1 MAGVTPPSVS
11 AVDTGWSRAAAI
23 RSPARPFPFL
33 LAVWILGAAGCG
45 ETPQEAGETSLPS
58 PDLARTPGE
67 MGYVGRDRC
76 TPCHEAVAAS
86 WEGTPKARAL
96 GPFRVDRA
104 PEVFAAESWVHQ
116 PGDNLRYQARLSG
129 GNLVQ
134 HEIRLDGDGGEL
146 YQRSHTA
153 SLVIGS
159 GQATRSYLIVENGT
173 VTQMPL
179 TWYSQSRRWDMS
191 PGYHEANDRF
201 GRRIGGECL
210 YCHTDLVTTEPFT
223 QNVFRE
229 IPDQG
234 IGCERC
240 HGPGEEHV
248 RARESGMELP
258 DPDPTVVNPSR
269 LPREEAM
276 AACQQ
281 CHLAGVTVVNPGQEL
296 RDFRPGQRLAEN
308 RRVFVPEL
316 QFDDPDWVG
325 IDSHPLRLARSACFQ
340 GGALTCM
347 SCHAPHT
354 APQDLESGHY
364 AARCLNCHLEM
375 SPSGAVCGR
384 DGAPEHGASDGGCVG
399 CHMSQGGT
407 SDVPHV
413 RFTDHWIRRLL
424 PPPLDP
430 SRGRPAFDDPTPLE
444 LVEATALGLR
454 ASTPPPPASLAAAY
468 LHFWETMHR
477 VPAYIT
483 RVVTEG
489 ERARSQGLLHADGRM
504 ALARA
509 RLERGE
515 VDEAQELLVQAVKEA
530 PPEDPWPHLLLGAL
544 LLERRDAP
552 DQALP
557 FLQTAVSRQP
567 RFVEARTKLAEALV
581 DLGRHSEAES
591 QLEALVEADPNQ
603 HPRAWFNLAVLR
615 GMRGDEDA
623 ARDAFR
629 RAGELD
635 PDLVQAHLQYGGLE
649 LDRGALEA
657 ADAAFQRAL
666 AAAPD
671 LPAVHGSLALL
682 ALARNQDAQAR
693 RHLARLLEL
702 DPGNPQALE
711 LLRGLEGR

>member
-1 MAGVTPPSVS
+1 MTACGEGPPEAGEVLP
-11 AVDTGWSRAAAI
+11 
-23 RSPARPFPFL
+23 
-33 LAVWILGAAGCG
+33 GAAG
-45 ETPQEAGETSLPS
+45 AGEASGISALEV
-58 PDLARTPGE
+58 ARTPGE
-67 MGYVGRDRC
+67 MGYVGSERC

-86 WEGTPKARAL
+86 YQATPKARAL
-96 GPFRVDRA
+96 GPFQVDRA
-104 PEVFAAESWVHQ
+104 PEVFADAGWVHQ
-116 PGDNLRYQARLSG
+116 PADDLRYQARLTGTS
-129 GNLVQ
+129 LVQ
-134 HEIRLDGDGGEL
+134 HEVRLDEAGQEV
-146 YQRSHTA
+146 YRRSHPA

-159 GQATRSYLIVENGT
+159 GQATRSYLMVENGT

-210 YCHTDLVTTEPFT
+210 YCHTDPVTAEPFT

-248 RARESGMELP
+248 RARESGEELP
-258 DPDPTVVNPSR
+258 SPDPTVVNPSL

-296 RDFRPGQRLAEN
+296 RDFRPGRRLAEN

-316 QFDDPDWVG
+316 QFDDPNWVG

-340 GGALTCM
+340 GSEMTCM
-347 SCHAPHT
+347 SCHTPHT
-354 APQDLESGHY
+354 APQDLDPGHY
-364 AARCLNCHLEM
+364 DARCLNCHLEM
-375 SPSGAVCGR
+375 SPSGAICGR

-413 RFTDHWIRRLL
+413 RFTDHWIRKTL

-430 SRGRPAFDDPTPLE
+430 SQGRPAFDDPTPLE

-454 ASTPPPPASLAAAY
+454 ASTPPPAASLAAAY

-477 VPAYIT
+477 VPTYIT

-489 ERARSQGLLHADGRM
+489 ERARSQGLLHSDGRL

-515 VDEAQELLVQAVKEA
+515 VAEARALLVQAVTEA
-530 PPEDPWPHLLLGAL
+530 APGDPWPHLLLGSL
-544 LLERRDAP
+544 LLERQDAP
-552 DQALP
+552 GEALP
-557 FLQTAVSRQP
+557 FLQRAVSQQP
-567 RFVEARTKLAEALV
+567 RFMEARIKLAEALV
-581 DLGRHSEAES
+581 DLGRNDEAEQ
-591 QLEALVEADPNQ
+591 QLVAVVEAEPNQ
-603 HPRAWFNLAVLR
+603 QPRAWFNLAVLR
-615 GMRGDEDA
+615 GMRGDEIS
-623 ARDAFR
+623 AREAFR
-629 RAGELD
+629 QAGELD
-635 PDLVQAHLQYGGLE
+635 PDLVEAHLQYGGLE
-649 LDRGALEA
+649 LNRGGLDA
-657 ADAAFQRAL
+657 ADTAFRRAL
-666 AAAPD
+666 AAAPE

-682 ALARNQDAQAR
+682 AMARNHDAQAR

-711 LLRGLEGR
+711 LLEALDGR

>member
-1 MAGVTPPSVS
+1 MT
-11 AVDTGWSRAAAI
+11 RHI
-23 RSPARPFPFL
+23 I
-33 LAVWILGAAGCG
+33 LAVLLLTLAGCG
-45 ETPQEAGETSLPS
+45 DEPREGGDAGLPGAGEAVPRGISALE
-58 PDLARTPGE
+58 LARTPE
-67 MGYVGRDRC
+67 ELGYVGSQRC
-76 TPCHEAVAAS
+76 TPCHAAVAS
-86 WEGTPKARAL
+86 SYEGTPKARAL
-96 GPFRVDRA
+96 GPFHVERA
-104 PEVFAAESWVHQ
+104 PEVFTTEGWVHQ
-116 PGDNLRYQARLSG
+116 PADDLRYQARLSG
-129 GNLVQ
+129 NALVQ
-134 HEIRLDGDGGEL
+134 HEVRLNEAGQEI
-146 YQRSHTA
+146 YQRSHPA

-159 GQATRSYLIVENGT
+159 GQATRSYLMVENGT

-210 YCHTDLVTTEPFT
+210 YCHTDPVTAEPFT

-248 RARESGMELP
+248 RAREAGVALP
-258 DPDPTVVNPSR
+258 SPDPTVVNPSL

-276 AACQQ
+276 SACQQ

-296 RDFRPGQRLAEN
+296 RDFLPGQRLAEN
-308 RRVFVPEL
+308 RRVFVPKL
-316 QFDDPDWVG
+316 QFADPNWVG
-325 IDSHPLRLARSACFQ
+325 IDSHPLRLARSACFA
-340 GGALTCM
+340 GSEMTCM

-354 APQDLESGHY
+354 SPQALEPGHY
-364 AARCLNCHLEM
+364 DARCLNCHLEM
-375 SPSGAVCGR
+375 SPSGAICGR
-384 DGAPEHGASDGGCVG
+384 DGAPDHGASDGGCVG

-413 RFTDHWIRRLL
+413 RFTDHWIRRVL

-430 SRGRPAFDDPTPLE
+430 SQGRPAFDDPTPLE

-454 ASTPPPPASLAAAY
+454 ASTPPPAASLAAAY

-515 VDEAQELLVQAVKEA
+515 VAEAQALLVEAATQAS
-530 PPEDPWPHLLLGAL
+530 PGDPWPHLLLGSL

-552 DQALP
+552 GEALP
-557 FLQTAVSRQP
+557 FLRNAVSQQP
-567 RFVEARTKLAEALV
+567 RFMEARIKLAEALV
-581 DLGRHSEAES
+581 DLGRNGEAES
-591 QLEALVEADPNQ
+591 HLAAVVEAEPNQ
-603 HPRAWFNLAVLR
+603 QPRAWFNLAVLR
-615 GMRGDEDA
+615 GMDGDEDA
-623 ARDAFR
+623 ARAAFQK
-629 RAGELD
+629 AGELD
-635 PDLVQAHLQYGGLE
+635 PDLVEAHLQYGGLE
-649 LDRGALEA
+649 LNRGSLEA

-666 AAAPD
+666 AADPE

-682 ALARNQDAQAR
+682 ALARNQETQAR
-693 RHLARLLEL
+693 GHLARLLEL

-711 LLRGLEGR
+711 LLQSLDSR